1 MEGEKYIA
9 LILEVIDSL
18 RRRKARPDS
27 ERICHMVN
35 RRFGIPFKD
44 VEREL
49 ERMVETQHVIKVVYK
64 GNTSYRNASK
74 WNKSHLSGNI
84 LNSDS
89 DTRTI
94 LKAVSRISDSKEE
107 NRDGSGATRQEI
119 EKFVKTDDPETTLK
133 ENRLDA
139 ALHREVDAGHLV
151 LTASGVYAVPR
162 VNSKDAAQ
170 MSKKLRPLKRKRI
183 KKNHGPDFEHEPLTK
198 LSPGDQRCD
207 YCSLPASRN
216 KYGEAEELLFC
227 KDCSLKVH
235 PSCMNYSISLAERSR
250 LSPWQCIDCKTCH
263 VCSDSGDA
271 DTLLFCDSCDKGYH
285 MICHQPPLTEKP
297 SGKWVCSLCEKEEEE
312 MDYSSSPSVPSEAQP
327 TNSDNDAPA
336 STSMATSP
344 SLPNGNEEP
353 TERQYE
359 SSSRSV
365 STEVATANQ
374 SQTANLPEQSARDT
388 ALPKI
393 QGNLAKWNID
403 QVADY
408 FKSLGFTDQ
417 CTAFI
422 EQEIDGQ
429 SLLLLKRL
437 DVLTGLSFKLGP
449 ALKIYKHVSRLQ
461 LHHTENTGEGQSS
474 CAA

>member
-1 MEGEKYIA
+1 MNAEKYKTC
-9 LILEVIDSL
+9 ILEVIDSL

-35 RRFGIPFKD
+35 RRYGIPISD
-44 VEREL
+44 VEPEL
-49 ERMVETQHVIKVVYK
+49 ERLVETQHVIKVEYK
-64 GNTSYRNASK
+64 GSTSYRNAAK

-84 LNSDS
+84 LNSNS
-89 DTRTI
+89 DTRLI
-94 LKAVSRISDSKEE
+94 LRAVNAVSDSKEG
-107 NRDGSGATRQEI
+107 NRQGSGATRQEI
-119 EKFVKTDDPETTLK
+119 ENFVKTDDPQTTLK
-133 ENRLDA
+133 ENRLEA

-151 LTASGVYAVPR
+151 LTASGVFAVPR
-162 VNSKDAAQ
+162 INSKDVIQ

-183 KKNHGPDFEHEPLTK
+183 RKTHGPDFEQEPLTK

-216 KYGEAEELLFC
+216 KYGGSEELLFC

-235 PSCMNYSISLAERSR
+235 PSCMNYSITLAERSR

-271 DTLLFCDSCDKGYH
+271 DTLLFCDACDKGYH
-285 MICHQPPLTEKP
+285 MVCHQPPLFQKP
-297 SGKWVCSLCEKEEEE
+297 SGKWVCYLCEEEEE
-312 MDYSSSPSVPSEAQP
+312 MDYSSSPGVSGENLPETSDTEGVP
-327 TNSDNDAPA
+327 
-336 STSMATSP
+336 STSMAKSP
-344 SLPNGNEEP
+344 SLPNGNKDP
-353 TERQYE
+353 HERR
-359 SSSRSV
+359 SDSTSRGTS
-365 STEVATANQ
+365 EVATATQ

-388 ALPKI
+388 SLPKI

-403 QVADY
+403 QVSEY
-408 FKSLGFTDQ
+408 FSSLGFTEQ
-417 CTAFI
+417 CKAFRD
-422 EQEIDGQ
+422 QEIDGQ
-429 SLLLLKRL
+429 SLLLLKRN

-461 LHHTENTGEGQSS
+461 LYHTESSEASGS